1 MPSRAH
7 FSSFS
12 DMPTGLRR
20 YLFSQ
25 TFSDGEAKLREAYKL
40 SEDQAQKLG
49 DLVMDIVFNDKT
61 LPGGIAEMRAL
72 LVPTPVAEPNWK
84 LFVEDFLKEELWPI
98 RELFGDE
105 LSRLMGEM
113 NIVAAG
119 WPQGRVLLKPL
130 SYSGAASELMS
141 RLNLALLGPSA
152 RERLRVLVVGKVKG
166 SLVDAQIKESLM
178 RQEDFGGLGL
188 DAAGADA
195 TVAAL
200 SELLDSVEILSEE
213 KYADWLAE
221 QAHAVSA
228 AAKAVEAEDAADVA
242 AAAAKVGIAA
252 MPAPAARG
260 ALDEAVDRAYAAL
273 PQKPSDE
280 YLERRMRNAISTRL
294 RGIRTSGDLLG
305 LFQRESKVGGLDFD
319 KATAEAAVKAIDAV
333 YEETHA
339 GIAEEERRKLE
350 DQIAAQRQKVEIRKR
365 QEAEDHAK
373 WYEERVKARQGE
385 ETKRQDVAEQMR
397 QAFGVA
403 TAAMP
408 SAVPA
413 AASPVAARGA
423 AVERQRFG
431 DLVPAA
437 AVAVPLPATAVA
449 TAAAPNIPSASSSP
463 FGPMAQVAPVVPGS
477 TQATVQPMSRPE
489 VKLSQAT
496 VQVAQAVAQSTRP
509 RMDDIRTAQPMAASR
524 ADAAGGP
531 RLVGLLDELGH
542 LSIAGF
548 RRLGRT
554 PEEAAAQVQRKI
566 DLLGQESFAKR
577 LDAAQAWMSSPVQQ
591 AYVALVAEA
600 FRGGKPVAQLAE
612 ERRASGGDALS
623 PAEIAAIVNLNAK
636 QHF

>member
-1 MPSRAH
+1 MPTRAH

-25 TFSDGEAKLREAYKL
+25 TFGDGEAKLREAYKL
-40 SEDQAQKLG
+40 SEDQSQKLG

-61 LPGGIAEMRAL
+61 LPGGVVEMKAL
-72 LVPTPVAEPNWK
+72 LVPTPVAESNWK
-84 LFVEDFLKEELWPI
+84 LFVEDFIKNELWPI

-105 LSRLMGEM
+105 LSKVMADM

-152 RERLRVLVVGKVKG
+152 RERLRVLVMGRVKG
-166 SLVDAQIKESLM
+166 SLVESQIKESLM

-242 AAAAKVGIAA
+242 AAAAKVGVPAA
-252 MPAPAARG
+252 SLAGVVARG

-273 PQKPSDE
+273 PQKPAGE

-294 RGIRTSGDLLG
+294 RGVRSSSDLMG

-319 KATAEAAVKAIDAV
+319 KAMAEAAVKTIDAV
-333 YEETHA
+333 YEEAHA
-339 GIAEEERRKLE
+339 AIAEDERRKLE
-350 DQIAAQRQKVEIRKR
+350 DQIAAQRQKVEARKR

-385 ETKRQDVAEQMR
+385 EAKRRDVAEQMR

-403 TAAMP
+403 
-408 SAVPA
+408 
-413 AASPVAARGA
+413 SPVAGALEAASRAATKGA

-437 AVAVPLPATAVA
+437 AVAVPIPAAASTSTPAVA
-449 TAAAPNIPSASSSP
+449 EPAASP
-463 FGPMAQVAPVVPGS
+463 FGPMAQVVAVAPGS
-477 TQATVQPMSRPE
+477 TQATVQPMARPE
-489 VKLSQAT
+489 VKLSRAT
-496 VQVAQAVAQSTRP
+496 VEVVQAAAQSARP
-509 RMDDIRTAQPMAASR
+509 RMDDVRTVQPAPASR
-524 ADAAGGP
+524 ADVAGGP

-554 PEEAAAQVQRKI
+554 PEESAVQVQRKI
-566 DLLGQESFAKR
+566 DILGQESFAKR
-577 LDAAQAWMSSPVQQ
+577 LEAAQAWMASPVQQ

>member
-1 MPSRAH
+1 MSNRAH

-25 TFSDGEAKLREAYKL
+25 TFGDGEAKLREAYKL
-40 SEDQAQKLG
+40 SEDQSQKLG

-61 LPGGIAEMRAL
+61 LPDGIAEMKGV
-72 LVPTPVAEPNWK
+72 LVPNPVAESNWK

-105 LSRLMGEM
+105 LSKVMADM

-152 RERLRVLVVGKVKG
+152 RERLRTLVVGRVKG

-242 AAAAKVGIAA
+242 AAAAKVG
-252 MPAPAARG
+252 APAASLAGAVARG
-260 ALDEAVDRAYAAL
+260 ALDEAVDRAYAAV
-273 PQKPSDE
+273 PQKPAGE

-294 RGIRTSGDLLG
+294 RGVRSSSDLMG

-319 KATAEAAVKAIDAV
+319 KAMAEAAVKAIDVV

-339 GIAEEERRKLE
+339 GIAEDERRKLE
-350 DQIAAQRQKVEIRKR
+350 DQIAAQRQKVDARKR

-385 ETKRQDVAEQMR
+385 EAKRQDVAEQMR
-397 QAFGVA
+397 RAFGVA
-403 TAAMP
+403 AAPAVGVATIPMP
-408 SAVPA
+408 ASPA
-413 AASPVAARGA
+413 AAKGA
-423 AVERQRFG
+423 VVERQRFG

-437 AVAVPLPATAVA
+437 AVAVPIPATAL
-449 TAAAPNIPSASSSP
+449 AAAVPASASP

-477 TQATVQPMSRPE
+477 TQATVQPMARPE

-496 VQVAQAVAQSTRP
+496 VQVVQAAAQSPRP
-509 RMDDIRTAQPMAASR
+509 RMDDIRTVQPAPASR

-554 PEEAAAQVQRKI
+554 PEEAAAQVQHKI